1 MSEELTTEDWQQIA
15 LFYQKKFNEL
25 EMNVL
30 GMEIAMSKNQPSAP
44 EAAAPVVADE
54 DE

>member
-1 MSEELTTEDWQQIA
+1 MSEELTKEDWQQIA

-30 GMEIAMSKNQPSAP
+30 GMEIAMSKNQSAP
-44 EAAAPVVADE
+44 EASAPVAADE